1 VEQEHIA
8 VESGVRLEQV
18 RKRYP
23 TGRKGFARGAEDVTF
38 DVAEGRMFALLGP
51 SGCGKT
57 TTLRCIAGLERPD
70 AGEIELA
77 GRTVFS
83 AGHGRFVATH
93 DRPIGMVFQ
102 SYAVWPHMT
111 VFDNVAWPL
120 GGGPAKLTRAEV
132 AERVESALG
141 MVRLDGLEGRQATD
155 LSGGQQQR
163 VALARAIV
171 REPKV
176 LLLDEPLSN
185 LDANL
190 RERMRVEIRNLQ
202 RKLNLT
208 CVLVT
213 HDQTEALSMAHR
225 VAVMRDGVI
234 VQQGRPRDVYERP
247 ADRFVAEFVGTA
259 NIIECTVE
267 STSDDQVRLRW
278 NGVELAVAAPT
289 GSVVPGGRCA
299 VVIRP
304 ESLTVRPAAEPAG
317 NTFKGRVETVV
328 YSGDRIDAW
337 LDADGTPIRAR
348 LHPSV
353 RLRRGQVVCLHVDPA
368 ACGLLP
374 APAGDEPNPS
384 AR

>member
-1 VEQEHIA
+1 
-8 VESGVRLEQV
+8 
-18 RKRYP
+18 
-23 TGRKGFARGAEDVTF
+23 
-38 DVAEGRMFALLGP
+38 
-51 SGCGKT
+51 
-57 TTLRCIAGLERPD
+57 
-70 AGEIELA
+70 
-77 GRTVFS
+77 
-83 AGHGRFVATH
+83 
-93 DRPIGMVFQ
+93 MVFQ

-120 GGGPAKLTRAEV
+120 GGGPTKLTRHEV
-132 AERVESALG
+132 TERVESALG
-141 MVRLDGLEGRQATD
+141 MVRLEGLEGRQATD

-185 LDANL
+185 LDAKL
-190 RERMRVEIRNLQ
+190 REQMRVEIRNLQ

-234 VQQGRPRDVYERP
+234 VQQGRPRDIYERP

-267 STSDDQVRLRW
+267 SASTDQVRLRW
-278 NGVELAVAAPT
+278 NGIDLAVAAPT
-289 GSVVPGGRCA
+289 GSLVPGGRCA
-299 VVIRP
+299 VLIRP
-304 ESLTVRPAAEPAG
+304 ESLTVQPEAESHG

-337 LDADGTPIRAR
+337 FDANGTPIRAR

-353 RLRRGQVVCLHVDPA
+353 RLRRGQVVCLHVEPT

-374 APAGDEPNPS
+374 TSGDARPGPADS
-384 AR
+384 

>member
-1 VEQEHIA
+1 M
-8 VESGVRLEQV
+8 ESGVRLEQV

-23 TGRKGFARGAEDVTF
+23 AGRKGFTRGAEDVTF
-38 DVAEGRMFALLGP
+38 EVAEGRMFALLGP

-57 TTLRCIAGLERPD
+57 TTLRCVAGLERPD
-70 AGEIELA
+70 AGEIALA

-83 AGHGRFVATH
+83 AGSGTFVATH

-120 GGGPAKLTRAEV
+120 GGGSTKLTRRQV
-132 AERVESALG
+132 TQRVEAALD
-141 MVRLDGLEGRQATD
+141 MVRLDGLAGRQATD

-185 LDANL
+185 LDAKL
-190 RERMRVEIRNLQ
+190 REQMRVEIRSLQ
-202 RKLNLT
+202 RKLGLT

-234 VQQGRPRDVYERP
+234 VQQGRPREVYERP
-247 ADRFVAEFVGTA
+247 ANRFVAEFVGTA

-267 STSDDQVRLRW
+267 STSAENGQVRLRW
-278 NGVELAVAAPT
+278 NGIELAVASPT
-289 GSVVPGGRCA
+289 GSVAPGGRCA
-299 VVIRP
+299 VLIRP
-304 ESLTVRPAAEPAG
+304 ESLTVRSESEPPG

-337 LDADGTPIRAR
+337 FDVNGTPIRAR

-353 RLRRGQVVCLHVDPA
+353 RLRRGQVVCLHVEPV

-374 APAGDEPNPS
+374 AA
-384 AR
+384 

>member
-1 VEQEHIA
+1 MA
-8 VESGVRLEQV
+8 VESGVQLDSV

-23 TGRKGFARGAEDVTF
+23 AGRKNSVRGAEDVTF

-70 AGEIELA
+70 AGEITLA
-77 GRTVFS
+77 GQTVFS
-83 AGHGRFVATH
+83 SAAGTFAATN

-102 SYAVWPHMT
+102 SYALWPHMT
-111 VFDNVAWPL
+111 VFENVAWPL
-120 GGGPAKLTRAEV
+120 GGSASKLSRREV
-132 AERVESALG
+132 AERAQSALA
-141 MVRLDGLEGRQATD
+141 MVQLDGLEGRQATD

-185 LDANL
+185 LDAKL
-190 RERMRVEIRNLQ
+190 REQMRVEIKSLQ

-208 CVLVT
+208 CVFVT

-259 NIIECTVE
+259 NIVECVVATAPA
-267 STSDDQVRLRW
+267 DGRVRLRW
-278 NGVELAVAAPT
+278 QDIELTVAAGDRTPDA
-289 GSVVPGGRCA
+289 GDRVSLL
-299 VVIRP
+299 IRP
-304 ESLTVRPAAEPAG
+304 ESFEVLSASEETE
-317 NTFKGRVETVV
+317 NTFKGRVADLI
-328 YSGDRIDAW
+328 YSGEKIDAW
-337 LDADGTPIRAR
+337 FDVNGTPVRTR
-348 LHPSV
+348 LHPST
-353 RLRRGQVVCLHVDPA
+353 RLRRGQVVPLHFDPA

-374 APAGDEPNPS
+374 ADTA
-384 AR
+384 